1 MSITQDVHIV
11 VQTKKRGRESEKEMR
26 SWGKVSKGPKYEVGT
41 SQVGSGDLLLL
52 LLLLLCKRSVSSA
65 TRLCVHRKSYIMAQ
79 LYAKLV

>member
-1 MSITQDVHIV
+1 M
-11 VQTKKRGRESEKEMR
+11 K
-26 SWGKVSKGPKYEVGT
+26 WGPPKW
-41 SQVGSGDLLLL
+41 GSGDLLL